1 MKIESPQLPYRCFHT
16 TKMCFY
22 LLTYCSPYF
31 VIFSY
36 FYQQTIHSLVNSDSD
51 VVNKWIKCYIK
62 TKYFCNIRLVYWRL
76 TRSHFSLQLYT
87 NSKRKVMLILIFIS
101 SQENKTNKN
110 IIMCTM
116 NYNISNVLAR
126 HARYE
131 SELSEKS
138 EQKCGPRVLNYS
150 EGVLK
155 IQS

>member
-1 MKIESPQLPYRCFHT
+1 
-16 TKMCFY
+16 
-22 LLTYCSPYF
+22 
-31 VIFSY
+31 
-36 FYQQTIHSLVNSDSD
+36 
-51 VVNKWIKCYIK
+51 
-62 TKYFCNIRLVYWRL
+62 
-76 TRSHFSLQLYT
+76 
-87 NSKRKVMLILIFIS
+87 MLIVIFIS

-150 EGVLK
+150 EPGFWKSNRK
-155 IQS
+155 IRLMRI